1 MSGCKMSRV
10 SRELFNNIKSFL
22 HHKLKTMIRIQSVND
37 LQLVLKWQ
45 DRVLECQSLIALKE
59 LNRKLYNQGIR
70 HTIMMQ
76 GLFLFFEYFDNRIK
90 LKSLHNLA
98 EEQVIDFLFGLAK
111 NRKPSSMAKYV
122 MVLRQFFDH
131 LDKKRNYSFDFE
143 LKNLSFAKKETHLP
157 KHLNK
162 NDFKAFIQA
171 LLKYHPKTSFEKRNQ
186 CILLLIVLGGLR
198 KFEALDLE
206 LKNIALENNHYR
218 LLIKGKNN
226 KERYAYIEKEF
237 LQVPLNA
244 WLRDTKRLKSFKGC
258 FVFKKAK
265 NNTTQKTC
273 SLKGFI
279 AKIFKL
285 SNVDVKSYGLGLH
298 LFRHS
303 FATFIYDETQD
314 LVLTSRA
321 LGHSSLL
328 STKIYIHTTQEH
340 NKKVVLVLGGL
351 LRNEKSE

>member
-10 SRELFNNIKSFL
+10 SRELFDNIKSFL
-22 HHKLKTMIRIQSVND
+22 HYKLKTMIRIQSVND
-37 LQLVLKWQ
+37 LELILKWQ
-45 DRVLECQSLIALKE
+45 DRVLECQSFIALKE
-59 LNRKLYNQGIR
+59 LNHKLYNQGVR

-90 LKSLHNLA
+90 LKFLRNLA

-111 NRKPSSMAKYV
+111 NKKPSSMAKYV
-122 MVLRQFFDH
+122 MVLRQFFDY
-131 LDKKRNYSFDFE
+131 LDRKRNYSFDFE

-162 NDFKAFIQA
+162 NDPKAFIQA

-186 CILLLIVLGGLR
+186 CILLLIALGGLR

-218 LLIKGKNN
+218 LLIKGKKNQ
-226 KERYAYIEKEF
+226 ERYAYIEKEF

-244 WLRDTKRLKSFKGC
+244 WLSDTKRLKSFKGR

-273 SLKGFI
+273 S
-279 AKIFKL
+279 
-285 SNVDVKSYGLGLH
+285 
-298 LFRHS
+298 
-303 FATFIYDETQD
+303 
-314 LVLTSRA
+314 
-321 LGHSSLL
+321 
-328 STKIYIHTTQEH
+328 
-340 NKKVVLVLGGL
+340 
-351 LRNEKSE
+351 

>member
-1 MSGCKMSRV
+1 MSDCKMSRV

-122 MVLRQFFDH
+122 MVLRQFFDY

-244 WLRDTKRLKSFKGC
+244 VKR
-258 FVFKKAK
+258 
-265 NNTTQKTC
+265 
-273 SLKGFI
+273 
-279 AKIFKL
+279 
-285 SNVDVKSYGLGLH
+285 Y
-298 LFRHS
+298 
-303 FATFIYDETQD
+303 
-314 LVLTSRA
+314 
-321 LGHSSLL
+321 
-328 STKIYIHTTQEH
+328 
-340 NKKVVLVLGGL
+340 
-351 LRNEKSE
+351 

>member
-1 MSGCKMSRV
+1 
-10 SRELFNNIKSFL
+10 
-22 HHKLKTMIRIQSVND
+22 
-37 LQLVLKWQ
+37 
-45 DRVLECQSLIALKE
+45 
-59 LNRKLYNQGIR
+59 
-70 HTIMMQ
+70 
-76 GLFLFFEYFDNRIK
+76 
-90 LKSLHNLA
+90 
-98 EEQVIDFLFGLAK
+98 
-111 NRKPSSMAKYV
+111 
-122 MVLRQFFDH
+122 MVLRQFFDY
-131 LDKKRNYSFDFE
+131 LDRKRNYSFDFE

-186 CILLLIVLGGLR
+186 CILLLIALGGLR

-237 LQVPLNA
+237 LQIPLNA
-244 WLRDTKRLKSFKGC
+244 WLSDTKRLKSFKGR

-285 SNVDVKSYGLGLH
+285 SNIDVKSYGLGLH

-340 NKKVVLVLGGL
+340 NKKVALVLGGL

>member
-1 MSGCKMSRV
+1 MYFTAYC
-10 SRELFNNIKSFL
+10 
-22 HHKLKTMIRIQSVND
+22 IR
-37 LQLVLKWQ
+37 
-45 DRVLECQSLIALKE
+45 
-59 LNRKLYNQGIR
+59 
-70 HTIMMQ
+70 
-76 GLFLFFEYFDNRIK
+76 
-90 LKSLHNLA
+90 
-98 EEQVIDFLFGLAK
+98 
-111 NRKPSSMAKYV
+111 
-122 MVLRQFFDH
+122 
-131 LDKKRNYSFDFE
+131 
-143 LKNLSFAKKETHLP
+143 
-157 KHLNK
+157 
-162 NDFKAFIQA
+162 
-171 LLKYHPKTSFEKRNQ
+171 
-186 CILLLIVLGGLR
+186 GLR

-206 LKNIALENNHYR
+206 LKNIALENNHYS

-226 KERYAYIEKEF
+226 QERYAYIEKEF

-244 WLRDTKRLKSFKGC
+244 WLSDTKRLKSFKGR

-279 AKIFKL
+279 AKIFKI
-285 SNVDVKSYGLGLH
+285 SNIDVKSYGLGLH

-340 NKKVVLVLGGL
+340 NKKTALVLKGWL
-351 LRNEKSE
+351 KNEKSD

>member
-1 MSGCKMSRV
+1 MSDCKMSRV
-10 SRELFNNIKSFL
+10 NRELFNNIKSFL

-59 LNRKLYNQGIR
+59 LNHKLYNQGIR

-111 NRKPSSMAKYV
+111 NRKSSSMAKYV
-122 MVLRQFFDH
+122 MYLRQFFDY
-131 LDKKRNYSFDFE
+131 LDRKRNYSFDFE

-186 CILLLIVLGGLR
+186 CILLLIVLGG
-198 KFEALDLE
+198 
-206 LKNIALENNHYR
+206 
-218 LLIKGKNN
+218 G
-226 KERYAYIEKEF
+226 
-237 LQVPLNA
+237 
-244 WLRDTKRLKSFKGC
+244 
-258 FVFKKAK
+258 
-265 NNTTQKTC
+265 
-273 SLKGFI
+273 
-279 AKIFKL
+279 
-285 SNVDVKSYGLGLH
+285 
-298 LFRHS
+298 
-303 FATFIYDETQD
+303 
-314 LVLTSRA
+314 
-321 LGHSSLL
+321 
-328 STKIYIHTTQEH
+328 
-340 NKKVVLVLGGL
+340 
-351 LRNEKSE
+351 

>member
-1 MSGCKMSRV
+1 MSDCKMSRV
-10 SRELFNNIKSFL
+10 SRELFDNIKSFL

-111 NRKPSSMAKYV
+111 NRKPSSMAK
-122 MVLRQFFDH
+122 
-131 LDKKRNYSFDFE
+131 
-143 LKNLSFAKKETHLP
+143 KETHLP

-244 WLRDTKRLKSFKGC
+244 WLSDTKRLKSFKGR

-285 SNVDVKSYGLGLH
+285 SNIDVKSYGLGLH

-340 NKKVVLVLGGL
+340 NKKVALVLGGL

>member
-1 MSGCKMSRV
+1 MYFTAYC
-10 SRELFNNIKSFL
+10 
-22 HHKLKTMIRIQSVND
+22 IR
-37 LQLVLKWQ
+37 
-45 DRVLECQSLIALKE
+45 
-59 LNRKLYNQGIR
+59 
-70 HTIMMQ
+70 
-76 GLFLFFEYFDNRIK
+76 
-90 LKSLHNLA
+90 
-98 EEQVIDFLFGLAK
+98 
-111 NRKPSSMAKYV
+111 
-122 MVLRQFFDH
+122 
-131 LDKKRNYSFDFE
+131 
-143 LKNLSFAKKETHLP
+143 
-157 KHLNK
+157 
-162 NDFKAFIQA
+162 
-171 LLKYHPKTSFEKRNQ
+171 
-186 CILLLIVLGGLR
+186 GLR

-226 KERYAYIEKEF
+226 QERYAYIEKEF

-244 WLRDTKRLKSFKGC
+244 WLSDTKRLKSFKGR

-285 SNVDVKSYGLGLH
+285 SNIDVKSYGLGLH

-340 NKKVVLVLGGL
+340 NKKVTLVLKGWL
-351 LRNEKSE
+351 KNEKKRVGF

>member
-1 MSGCKMSRV
+1 MSDRKMSRV
-10 SRELFNNIKSFL
+10 SRELFDNIKSFL
-22 HHKLKTMIRIQSVND
+22 HYKLKTMIRIQSVND
-37 LQLVLKWQ
+37 LELILKWQ
-45 DRVLECQSLIALKE
+45 DRVLECQSFIALKE
-59 LNRKLYNQGIR
+59 LNHKLYNQGVR

-90 LKSLHNLA
+90 LKSLRNLA

-122 MVLRQFFDH
+122 MVLRQFFDY
-131 LDKKRNYSFDFE
+131 LDRKRNYSFDFE

-186 CILLLIVLGGLR
+186 CILLLIALGGLR

-226 KERYAYIEKEF
+226 QERYAYIEKEF

-244 WLRDTKRLKSFKGC
+244 WLSDTKRLKSFKGR

-273 SLKGFI
+273 SLKSFI

-285 SNVDVKSYGLGLH
+285 SNIDVKSYGLGLH

-303 FATFIYDETQD
+303 FAIFIYDETQD

-340 NKKVVLVLGGL
+340 NKKTALVLKGWL
-351 LRNEKSE
+351 KDEKSE

>member
-10 SRELFNNIKSFL
+10 SRELFDNIKSFL
-22 HHKLKTMIRIQSVND
+22 HYKLKTMIRIQSVND
-37 LQLVLKWQ
+37 LELILKWQ

-59 LNRKLYNQGIR
+59 LNRKLYNQGVR

-90 LKSLHNLA
+90 LKSLRNLA

-122 MVLRQFFDH
+122 MVLRQFFDY
-131 LDKKRNYSFDFE
+131 LDRKRNYSFDFE
-143 LKNLSFAKKETHLP
+143 LKNLSFAK
-157 KHLNK
+157 
-162 NDFKAFIQA
+162 
-171 LLKYHPKTSFEKRNQ
+171 
-186 CILLLIVLGGLR
+186 
-198 KFEALDLE
+198 
-206 LKNIALENNHYR
+206 
-218 LLIKGKNN
+218 
-226 KERYAYIEKEF
+226 
-237 LQVPLNA
+237 
-244 WLRDTKRLKSFKGC
+244 
-258 FVFKKAK
+258 

-273 SLKGFI
+273 SLKSFI

-285 SNVDVKSYGLGLH
+285 SNIDVKSYGLGLH

-328 STKIYIHTTQEH
+328 SAKIYIHTTQEH
-340 NKKVVLVLGGL
+340 NKKVALVLKGL
-351 LRNEKSE
+351 LKNEKSE

>member
-1 MSGCKMSRV
+1 MSDYKMSRV

-22 HHKLKTMIRIQSVND
+22 HHKLKTMIRIQSMND

-70 HTIMMQ
+70 HTI
-76 GLFLFFEYFDNRIK
+76 I
-90 LKSLHNLA
+90 
-98 EEQVIDFLFGLAK
+98 
-111 NRKPSSMAKYV
+111 
-122 MVLRQFFDH
+122 
-131 LDKKRNYSFDFE
+131 
-143 LKNLSFAKKETHLP
+143 
-157 KHLNK
+157 
-162 NDFKAFIQA
+162 
-171 LLKYHPKTSFEKRNQ
+171 FEKRNQ

-244 WLRDTKRLKSFKGC
+244 WLSDTKRLKSFKGR

-285 SNVDVKSYGLGLH
+285 SNIDVKSYGLGLH

-303 FATFIYDETQD
+303 FATFIYDATQD

-340 NKKVVLVLGGL
+340 NKKVALVLGG
-351 LRNEKSE
+351 